1 MADVQATSAATNGQP
16 TAAGAAAGARSG
28 QDLVVDDL
36 VKVFPGDV
44 YAVNHVSL
52 TIPQG
57 HFVTLLGP
65 SGCGKTTT
73 LNCIAGLEQPDGGRI
88 AVGDV
93 VLTDVARRVMLPP
106 ERRGLGMVFQSYA
119 LWPHMTVYDNLAFGL
134 KLRKVPAA
142 EIRTRIAETLE
153 LVGLANLAQRYPFQL
168 SGGQQQRVALA
179 RAVVAR
185 PRVLLLD
192 EPLSNLDAK
201 VREQARFWLRDFQQ
215 RLGITTVYVTHDQAE
230 ALAISD
236 LVAVMSEGRLLQ
248 YAPPHEIYERPTSRF
263 VADFIGQTSF
273 LAATVSAIGNGRA
286 QARLGSNGAT
296 ITSTVPDSS
305 VGAGIGAGDRVLL
318 AIRSERIE
326 VRADAGGENVI
337 PARVKSF
344 VYVGAAYEYILETSE
359 GEIRVATPQA
369 VAGPEVYLYLP
380 PDAIVVL
387 PDEGGPLPTTQV
399 TASSAG

>member
-1 MADVQATSAATNGQP
+1 MADTVTAPPSSGQ
-16 TAAGAAAGARSG
+16 TGRAAAG

-57 HFVTLLGP
+57 QFVTLLGP

-73 LNCIAGLEQPDGGRI
+73 LNCIAGLEEPDGGRI
-88 AVGDV
+88 AVGEA
-93 VLTDVARRVMLPP
+93 VLTDVSRRLILPP

-134 KLRKVPAA
+134 KLRKVPGP
-142 EIRTRIAETLE
+142 EIRTRIAEVLE
-153 LVGLANLAQRYPFQL
+153 LVGLGQLARRYPFQL

-201 VREQARFWLRDFQQ
+201 VREQARFWLREFQQ

-236 LVAVMSEGRLLQ
+236 LVAVMSDGRLLQ

-273 LAATVSAIGNGRA
+273 LAAVVEEVGDGRA
-286 QARLGSNGAT
+286 RARLTSTGAV
-296 ITSTVPDSS
+296 ITSMLTDNPTK
-305 VGAGIGAGDRVLL
+305 AGDRVLL

-326 VRADAGGENVI
+326 VRPDGDPGAENVI
-337 PARVKSF
+337 SATIKSF
-344 VYVGAAYEYILETSE
+344 VYVGSAYEYILDTPG
-359 GEIRVATPQA
+359 GEIRVAAPQA
-369 VAGPEVYLYLP
+369 IVGPEVALYLP

-387 PDEGGPLPTTQV
+387 PDDPAAP
-399 TASSAG
+399 SSAAPPEAEPPVPLMAPD